1 MREDRNL
8 EKTYF
13 YIPPFC
19 LHLDDENKTKFNE
32 HANRASVKSKV
43 TSL

>member
-1 MREDRNL
+1 ML

-19 LHLDDENKTKFNE
+19 LHLDKDNKKAFNE
-32 HANRASVKSKV
+32 DANRASVKSKV
-43 TSL
+43 TSLV